1 MEKIIPTQLE
11 DELQSSYI
19 DYAMSVIIGRAIPD
33 ARDGLKPAQ
42 RRILYAMYN
51 INNLHNQPT
60 KKSARVVGEVIG
72 KYHPHGDIA
81 VYDALVRLAQDFAMN
96 HVLVEG
102 QGNFGSIDGDPPAA
116 MRYTEVRL
124 TSFAEEMLA
133 DLDKDT
139 VEFVPN
145 FDNTEKEPVTL
156 PSKIPN
162 LLVNGASGIAVG
174 VATSIPPHNLIE
186 VCDAIIY
193 TIGHE
198 DVTVDD
204 LLKII
209 KGPDFPTGGIAL
221 MSNNAYNG
229 YRYGRGQ
236 VTVRAKATI
245 DEKKNEII
253 ISEIPYNVNKSE
265 LIKNIVELVKEKKIT
280 GISNLRDESGK
291 EGVHIVIELKNG
303 ESGDSVLNA
312 LYKHTQLEVTFPI
325 INLAVIGKS
334 LKNFNILQLVQTFI
348 NYRREIIK
356 RRTTFELNKASERVH
371 ILDGLII
378 AISNINEVVKLIR
391 ESASV
396 SDARAK
402 LIASFS
408 LSERQANAILEMKLS
423 RLTHLEYDSISS
435 ERSSLLEKIKYY
447 NEVLSNPKEVDKI
460 IIDETAEIKQK
471 YGRSRRTEIVEVEE
485 EEIELKEEDLIS
497 NERTTVIYTN
507 TGYIK
512 RMSLDYYKEQARGG
526 KGIIAINLKEGDY
539 VKQIMTC
546 NTKDYLLCISDK
558 GRAYWLKAYRIPEGN
573 RYSEGKSIVNLLNL
587 KEEKI
592 IVLFPLRD
600 LENSNIV
607 LLTKK
612 GLVKKMSAR
621 LFSRPRSTGIAA
633 ITLRE
638 NDSIVDAISYIN
650 EKYLFIMSKLG
661 KAIKFEEKELRQ
673 VGRGAM
679 GVRGIKLASGD
690 EAKNVIAA
698 GDIGYILTVTENG
711 YGKLTEVSKYR
722 VQRRGGMGV
731 LNIKVTEKTGNVA
744 KSIFLSGE
752 ANVVLINSKGIAISF
767 DAASIRIT
775 GRNAS
780 GVRLMKLDEGAKV
793 IDAQI
798 FT

>member
-1 MEKIIPTQLE
+1 MEKIIQTQLE

-81 VYDALVRLAQDFAMN
+81 VYDTLVRLAQDFAMN

-145 FDNTEKEPVTL
+145 FDNTEKEPLTL

-174 VATSIPPHNLIE
+174 VATSIPPHNLVE

-193 TIGHE
+193 TIEHE

-221 MSNNAYNG
+221 MSNSAYNG

-245 DEKKNEII
+245 DKKKNEII

-265 LIKNIVELVKEKKIT
+265 LIKSIIELVREKKIT

-303 ESGDSVLNA
+303 ENGDSVLNA

-325 INLAVIGKS
+325 INLAVVGKN

-378 AISNINEVVKLIR
+378 AISNINEVVKLVR
-391 ESASV
+391 ESASI

-402 LIASFS
+402 LMGSFS
-408 LSERQANAILEMKLS
+408 LSEKQANAILEMKLS
-423 RLTHLEYDSISS
+423 RLTHLEYDSIIS

-460 IIDETAEIKQK
+460 IINETTEIKQK
-471 YGRSRRTEIVEVEE
+471 YGRSRRTEVMEIEE
-485 EEIELKEEDLIS
+485 EEVEFKEEDLIS

-512 RMSLDYYKEQARGG
+512 RMSLDYYKGQARGG

-546 NTKDYLLCISDK
+546 NTKDYLLCVSDK
-558 GRAYWLKAYRIPEGN
+558 GRAYWLKAYKIPEGN

-607 LLTKK
+607 LLTKN
-612 GLVKKMSAR
+612 GLVKKMRAR
-621 LFSRPRSTGIAA
+621 LFSRPWSTGITA

-638 NDSIVDAISYIN
+638 NDSVVDAISYIN

-661 KAIKFEEKELRQ
+661 KAIKFEEAELRH

-690 EAKNVIAA
+690 EAKNIIAA

-711 YGKLTEVSKYR
+711 YGKLTEVGKYR
-722 VQRRGGMGV
+722 VQKRGGMGV
-731 LNIKVTEKTGNVA
+731 LNIKVTEKTGYVA
-744 KSIFLSGE
+744 KSLFLSGE

-767 DAASIRIT
+767 DASSIRIT

-798 FT
+798 FA

>member
-1 MEKIIPTQLE
+1 MEKIIQTQLE

-51 INNLHNQPT
+51 INNFHNQPT

-186 VCDAIIY
+186 VCNAIIY
-193 TIGHE
+193 TIEHE
-198 DVTVDD
+198 DATVED

-236 VTVRAKATI
+236 VRVRAKAKI

-303 ESGDSVLNA
+303 EKGDGVLNA
-312 LYKHTQLEVTFPI
+312 LYRHTQLEVTFPI
-325 INLAVIGKS
+325 INLAVVGKS
-334 LKNFNILQLVQTFI
+334 LKNFNLLQLIQTFI
-348 NYRREIIK
+348 NYRREVIK

-391 ESASV
+391 ESTSA

-402 LIASFS
+402 LMASFS
-408 LSERQANAILEMKLS
+408 LSEKQANAILEMKLS
-423 RLTHLEYDSISS
+423 RLTHLEYDSISG

-460 IIDETAEIKQK
+460 IIDETSEIKQK
-471 YGRSRRTEIVEVEE
+471 YGRGRRTEIIEVEE
-485 EEIELKEEDLIS
+485 DEMELKEEDLIS
-497 NERTTVIYTN
+497 NERTTVIYTHA
-507 TGYIK
+507 GYIK
-512 RMSLDYYKEQARGG
+512 RMGLDYYKEQARGG

-558 GRAYWLKAYRIPEGN
+558 GRAYWLRAYRIPEGN

-587 KEEKI
+587 KEERI

-638 NDSIVDAISYIN
+638 NDSVVYAISYIN

-661 KAIKFEEKELRQ
+661 KAIKFEERELRH

-679 GVRGIKLASGD
+679 GVRGIKLADGD
-690 EAKNVIAA
+690 EAKNIIAA

-711 YGKLTEVSKYR
+711 YGKLTEVSRYR
-722 VQRRGGMGV
+722 VQRRGGVGII
-731 LNIKVTEKTGNVA
+731 NIKVTEKTGSVA

-793 IDAQI
+793 IDAQV